1 MQSNQLVNFANEFD
15 FMPNLVLI
23 TIAKK
28 RHSGAIYEAMKTEHS
43 VTPALDNV
51 AYSSLSLITNSRTV
65 NYFLVYRVNS
75 FNFPGVGHKI
85 FLRLFIFP
93 AYIFPSST
101 LR

>member
-51 AYSSLSLITNSRTV
+51 AYSPLSHHQLSHSQLLFGVSRKFV
-65 NYFLVYRVNS
+65 
-75 FNFPGVGHKI
+75 
-85 FLRLFIFP
+85 
-93 AYIFPSST
+93 
-101 LR
+101 